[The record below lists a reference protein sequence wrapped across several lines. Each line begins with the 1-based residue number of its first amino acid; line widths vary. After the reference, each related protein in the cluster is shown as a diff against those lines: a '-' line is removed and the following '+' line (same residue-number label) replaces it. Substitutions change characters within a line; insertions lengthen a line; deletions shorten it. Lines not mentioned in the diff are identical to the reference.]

1 MISKLLYKIF
11 PNDKQYID
19 NAIDTVEK
27 FQGSQRKFIIVSF
40 GVGDPDIIRQEEEF
54 LLNLNRTN
62 VAISRAEEK
71 ILIIIS
77 EKLVHHLPDDKEVI
91 KTSKAIKSFVYQ
103 YCSNKKIYTVKY
115 DSDEK
120 IINYRYK

>member
-1 MISKLLYKIF
+1 M
-11 PNDKQYID
+11 
-19 NAIDTVEK
+19 
-27 FQGSQRKFIIVSF
+27 
-40 GVGDPDIIRQEEEF
+40 
-54 LLNLNRTN
+54 
-62 VAISRAEEK
+62 
-71 ILIIIS
+71 LIIIS

-120 IINYRYK
+120 

>member
-27 FQGSQRKFIIVSF
+27 FQVVQRKFIIVSF

-54 LLNLNRTN
+54 F
-62 VAISRAEEK
+62 
-71 ILIIIS
+71 
-77 EKLVHHLPDDKEVI
+77 I
-91 KTSKAIKSFVYQ
+91 KFK
-103 YCSNKKIYTVKY
+103 
-115 DSDEK
+115 
-120 IINYRYK
+120 